1 MIKASEARTNRPI
14 DIPRA
19 NDLEDKIRAY
29 SFDSEVRMI
38 NLTRFYGL
46 SDLTPESFRPSI
58 QEDINMAAD
67 YLESLGYIIEQRDKE
82 IYAAWE
88 SLEDFQHRMRNRRR

>member
-1 MIKASEARTNRPI
+1 MIKASEARANRPI

-67 YLESLGYIIEQRDKE
+67 YLESLGKE